1 MKKRI
6 GMFLAVLMLASV
18 LLGSVALAD
27 DAVKLTFWTPT
38 WRKGAEEGIIS
49 DFMAKYPNIEIEVT
63 YMSTDDIKSN
73 CKIAASSG
81 TLPDMWYNWGGIN
94 SGYYIENGL
103 CKDLTEYAAANN
115 WSDKYLGA
123 ALNICS
129 GPDGK
134 IYCQPQNVSAVMV
147 WYRKDIFEKCGV
159 EVPTTFEELEAVC
172 DKLLENGVVPFAT
185 GAQNGFHIV
194 RYCEA
199 LMDHFCGA
207 EEYDAM
213 LALEKDWS
221 ESEGLAQ
228 AFAKLIDWANK
239 GYFEDGFISEDPNNT
254 KPYVFNGTCAMIMDN
269 PGFATDVVANGLNTD
284 DYGYFPLPTGTG
296 DGVGRVS
303 TFGKLCQF
311 NKDITDEK
319 FEAAMLF
326 WNYYYSEESMA
337 AHPAIEQPVAVIGA
351 EIPES
356 MKMVAGYADAINAN
370 GSFTTFD
377 NALKP
382 ELTDAFYAIMDSVLL
397 GDLAPEDAGA
407 EMQAAIDAY
416 LAN

>member
-1 MKKRI
+1 M
-6 GMFLAVLMLASV
+6 
-18 LLGSVALAD
+18 
-27 DAVKLTFWTPT
+27 
-38 WRKGAEEGIIS
+38 
-49 DFMAKYPNIEIEVT
+49 
-63 YMSTDDIKSN
+63 
-73 CKIAASSG
+73 
-81 TLPDMWYNWGGIN
+81 
-94 SGYYIENGL
+94 
-103 CKDLTEYAAANN
+103 
-115 WSDKYLGA
+115 
-123 ALNICS
+123 
-129 GPDGK
+129 
-134 IYCQPQNVSAVMV
+134 
-147 WYRKDIFEKCGV
+147 
-159 EVPTTFEELEAVC
+159 
-172 DKLLENGVVPFAT
+172 
-185 GAQNGFHIV
+185 
-194 RYCEA
+194 
-199 LMDHFCGA
+199 
-207 EEYDAM
+207 
-213 LALEKDWS
+213 
-221 ESEGLAQ
+221 
-228 AFAKLIDWANK
+228 
-239 GYFEDGFISEDPNNT
+239 
-254 KPYVFNGTCAMIMDN
+254 
-269 PGFATDVVANGLNTD
+269 
-284 DYGYFPLPTGTG
+284 
-296 DGVGRVS
+296 GRVS